1 MIWSRL
7 RQGDNEG
14 FQRAGHEMSFSRNQ
28 QEDDDLN
35 SMQDYLK
42 ENEKTFLLIVPGGFN
57 SQAAPCKLFDMDDV
71 L

>member
-14 FQRAGHEMSFSRNQ
+14 FQMAGHEMPFSRNQ
-28 QEDDDLN
+28 HDDLN
-35 SMQDYLK
+35 QMQDNLK
-42 ENEKTFLLIVPGGFN
+42 ENEKTFLLMIPRGFN
-57 SQAAPCKLFDMDDV
+57 SQAALCKLLDMDDV

>member
-1 MIWSRL
+1 M
-7 RQGDNEG
+7 
-14 FQRAGHEMSFSRNQ
+14 AGHEMSFFRNQ

-42 ENEKTFLLIVPGGFN
+42 ENEKTFLFIVPGGFN
-57 SQAAPCKLFDMDDV
+57 SQAAPCKLLDIGDV